1 MTDITTATES
11 NALVTETKTY
21 PLQKIG
27 GRKFVLALIVV
38 VAAFIEREVGNIDN
52 STLVQLV
59 SAALGFFSAANV
71 IQKFKGE

>member
-1 MTDITTATES
+1 MAATDTPT
-11 NALVTETKTY
+11 

-27 GRKFVLALIVV
+27 GRKFVLALFVV
-38 VAAFIEREVGNIDN
+38 VAAFIEREVGTIDS

-71 IQKFKGE
+71 IQKFKDTTKTGGQ